1 MSTTTKR
8 SSYPLQWPENWPRT
22 KFRERPKFLEGHFA
36 RVRDSIIRQLQRKG
50 GSHIVITSDLPTR
63 ADGLP
68 YANARC
74 DEAGVAV
81 YWVEKGQERVIAC
94 DRWRTVGFNMRAIDL
109 TINAMRGVDRWGTST
124 MVEKVFA
131 GFAALPPGTGDEHVP
146 PPPAA
151 PTVRPWREVFDIPG
165 VFIDHMAKP
174 ELFALI
180 KRRHRERIAEAHPD
194 KGGDP
199 AIAAE
204 LNAALD
210 AAERDLA
217 DQP

>member
-8 SSYPLQWPENWPRT
+8 SPYPLQWPDGWPRT
-22 KFRERPKFLEGHFA
+22 KWTERPKFIEGHFA
-36 RVRDSIIRQLQRKG
+36 MVRDSIVRQLKRKG
-50 GSHIVITSDLPTR
+50 GSHIVITSNLPTR

-74 DEAGVAV
+74 DEPAVAV

-94 DRWRTVGFNMRAIDL
+94 DRWRTVGYNLRAIDK
-109 TINAMRGVDRWGTST
+109 TIEAIRGVDRWGTGT

-131 GFAALPPGTGDEHVP
+131 GFAALPAGSGDEHVP
-146 PPPAA
+146 PASA

-174 ELFALI
+174 ELFALV
-180 KRRHRERIAEAHPD
+180 KLRHRERIVLAHPD

-217 DQP
+217 DQPA